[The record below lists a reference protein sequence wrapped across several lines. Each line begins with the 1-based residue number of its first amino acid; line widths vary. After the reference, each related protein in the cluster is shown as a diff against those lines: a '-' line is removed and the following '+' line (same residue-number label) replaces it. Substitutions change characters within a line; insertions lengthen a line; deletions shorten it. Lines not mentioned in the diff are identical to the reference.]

1 MVGGGWDRR
10 PYTTICH
17 SRYTIQQI
25 NLKGLNGVNKSYCLS
40 TLCHLLQRLF
50 LIKCLLKKYV
60 FLSFESF
67 SYSFRMWRRVW
78 IQWERKESLS
88 QGKTCP
94 YRISFSHIIRG
105 WQVAK
110 AKVFYHLISTVLLVK
125 MWEKKSSENET
136 RRQRGRCNSIEA
148 KAPSRN
154 VPLDLALIK
163 CGAPSFISHL

>member
-50 LIKCLLKKYV
+50 LIKCFLKKYV

-67 SYSFRMWRRVW
+67 SYSFRLWRRVW

-110 AKVFYHLISTVLLVK
+110 AKVFYHLISTVCLWKCEKRRVVK
-125 MWEKKSSENET
+125 MK
-136 RRQRGRCNSIEA
+136 QGDRGGDVIQLKLKLPLEMSLSI
-148 KAPSRN
+148 
-154 VPLDLALIK
+154 
-163 CGAPSFISHL
+163 